1 MRIIDSKIRAKIGA
15 VVRTNRLAHNMS
27 QDELARKS
35 GITRMFVNQIENGKR
50 IPSIESLTRIASC
63 LNQKVLDLLEEATL
77 GEVDERVALTLNLRK
92 VLETEDV
99 AGLRKL
105 LEYAK
110 TLKESR

>member
-15 VVRTNRLAHNMS
+15 VVRANRLARNMP

-35 GITRMFVNQIENGKR
+35 GVTRMFVYQIENGKR
-50 IPSIESLTRIASC
+50 IPSKESLTRIASC
-63 LNQKVLDLLEEATL
+63 FNKKVLDLLEEAKL
-77 GEVDERVALTLNLRK
+77 GEVDERVALTLTLKK

-99 AGLRKL
+99 ESLRKL
-105 LEYAK
+105 IEYSK